1 MSSKTSEHET
11 DAQKTRLSLK
21 ILGRLFGLLGHYK
34 WIVFVGNISLILCVY
49 FDLAIIDQ
57 VRKIIDSPE
66 LRTGRILPLILPVL
80 LLALANRFFGT
91 LQFLITLFATNKAVA
106 RFKKVFFAK
115 LIAMPKSFFDCTK
128 SGWLV
133 ARNTGD
139 MQHVFYFITFAVMIF
154 LVFFTAMAMAL
165 YKLINIHPI
174 LLAPCII
181 TVPLIL
187 FMTRQYETKMTK
199 AQRSARKRNS
209 EMVANLT
216 ENIKGVRVVQA
227 FDRQEQNMRQFS
239 TLNMINHDIELRIS
253 RLTGIFLPTLDFA
266 GILNTTLAITLGLVI
281 MKSGHPMFASIS
293 LTTGDLVAYIM
304 YLNTILWPMR
314 MVMDFLTM
322 SMAAMAAGERL
333 FEIVDL
339 PIDLKNN
346 DKPVSI
352 KKLKGRIELSKVSFR
367 YNENSDDV
375 LKDVDFTI
383 EPGRTIALVGETG
396 AGKTTIASLIARFYD
411 VTGGSILIDDIDIR
425 SYNLNDLHF
434 HMGVIQQEGYLFSG
448 TVMDN
453 IKFGNPDMPDAM
465 VYDLVKRL
473 GTHDF
478 IEKLPDSYQTVVMEG
493 GQSLSLGQRQIIA
506 LTRAIIADPTIL
518 IMDEPTS
525 SLDVRSEH
533 IIQGALK
540 VLTKDRTTI
549 IIAHRLSTVRH
560 ADEIL
565 VIGEQGIIEHGSHS
579 DLLSKKGKYY
589 QLVETMERATQKN

>member
-1 MSSKTSEHET
+1 
-11 DAQKTRLSLK
+11 
-21 ILGRLFGLLGHYK
+21 
-34 WIVFVGNISLILCVY
+34 
-49 FDLAIIDQ
+49 
-57 VRKIIDSPE
+57 
-66 LRTGRILPLILPVL
+66 
-80 LLALANRFFGT
+80 
-91 LQFLITLFATNKAVA
+91 VA

-253 RLTGIFLPTLDFA
+253 RLTGLFLPTLDFA
-266 GILNTTLAITLGLVI
+266 GILNTTLAITLGLMI
-281 MKSGHPMFASIS
+281 MKSGLPLFASIS
-293 LTTGDLVAYIM
+293 LTTGDLVAFIM

-333 FEIVDL
+333 FEIIDL
-339 PIDLKNN
+339 PIDLKNT

-411 VTGGSILIDDIDIR
+411 VTGGSILIDDIDVR

-453 IKFGNPDMPDAM
+453 LKFGSPDMPDVM

-506 LTRAIIADPTIL
+506 LTRAIIADPAIL

-549 IIAHRLSTVRH
+549 IIAHRLSTVKH

-565 VIGEQGIIEHGSHS
+565 VIGEQGIVEHGSHS
-579 DLLSKKGKYY
+579 DLLSKKGRYY
-589 QLVETMERATQKN
+589 QLVETMERATQEN